1 MTPALLL
8 AATPSPAP
16 SPLPQADPSLGSPG
30 FIGFVFTFVLA
41 LVVIGLALLMS
52 RELRKVNRN
61 ARLAAA
67 EEAAGRRGAD
77 EPAGDGPPET
87 GVDEP
92 GPDEPEPEPG
102 PDEPGADDPDGPR

>member
-1 MTPALLL
+1 MISALLV
-8 AATPSPAP
+8 AATPSPSP

-67 EEAAGRRGAD
+67 AEEAAGRRGAD
-77 EPAGDGPPET
+77 EPAGEAGA
-87 GVDEP
+87 GDE
-92 GPDEPEPEPG
+92 
-102 PDEPGADDPDGPR
+102 PDGPR